1 MGHTTI
7 QETPLKKPQIFVLLF
22 FVVHT
27 SNTFAQMPDTPV
39 CIPLETDGRQIAIL
53 IQGEI
58 PPDRIATLQQFIR
71 EQMSGS
77 GSKEESIRVAILR
90 DGVCIPSE

>member
-1 MGHTTI
+1 M
-7 QETPLKKPQIFVLLF
+7 KKSHHVVVLLLLIA
-22 FVVHT
+22 HA

-58 PPDRIATLQQFIR
+58 SPDRIATLQKFIR

-77 GSKEESIRVAILR
+77 GSKKEPIRVAILR